1 MDKILKL
8 FLPFVLLTLT
18 QIVSGQTLEN
28 PEAKEQIFNN
38 ICDCFEND
46 HRELGK
52 SFYSIEM
59 NFDSDSVAYAEIL
72 WNASFTEQY
81 QLPIDNGLL
90 QVNNLEVEMSAMD
103 ISLLNDT
110 ILKVKYILPELEFS
124 NRIQPL
130 GLMIGPF
137 QYRYNRLIVNS
148 QNLRCGELF
157 VQLSD

>member
-1 MDKILKL
+1 MDQILKPL
-8 FLPFVLLTLT
+8 LIFSFLTFNLV
-18 QIVSGQTLEN
+18 VKGQTTEN
-28 PEAKEQIFNN
+28 PEAEEQIINN
-38 ICDCFEND
+38 LCDCFEND
-46 HRELGK
+46 NRDLGK
-52 SFYSIEM
+52 SFYSLEM
-59 NFDSDSVAYAEIL
+59 QFDKDSIAYAEIL

-81 QLPIDNGLL
+81 RLPIDNGLL

-103 ISLLNDT
+103 ISLFNDT
-110 ILKVKYILPELEFS
+110 ILKVQYILPELEFS

>member
-1 MDKILKL
+1 MDKLLKL
-8 FLPFVLLTLT
+8 FLPFALLTLT
-18 QIVSGQTLEN
+18 QIVSGQTSEN
-28 PEAKEQIFNN
+28 PETHEQIIND

-46 HRELGK
+46 NRELGK
-52 SFYSIEM
+52 SFYSLNM
-59 NFDSDSVAYAEIL
+59 KFDSDSVAYAEIL

-81 QLPIDNGLL
+81 QIPIDNGLL
-90 QVNNLEVEMSAMD
+90 QLSNLEVEMSAMD

-110 ILKVKYILPELEFS
+110 ILKVQYILPELVFS

-137 QYRYNRLIVNS
+137 QYRYNRLNVNS

-157 VQLSD
+157 VQIFD

>member
-8 FLPFVLLTLT
+8 FLPFILLTLT
-18 QIVSGQTLEN
+18 QIVYGQTSEN
-28 PEAKEQIFNN
+28 TEAKEQIFNN
-38 ICDCFEND
+38 ICNCFESDN
-46 HRELGK
+46 RELGK
-52 SFYSIEM
+52 SFYSMEM
-59 NFDSDSVAYAEIL
+59 KFDSDSVAHAEIL

-81 QLPIDNGLL
+81 RLPIDFGLF
-90 QVNNLEVEMSAMD
+90 QVNDLEVEMSATD

-110 ILKVKYILPELEFS
+110 ILKVQYILPELEFS
-124 NRIQPL
+124 NRVQPL
-130 GLMIGPF
+130 GFMIGPF

>member
-1 MDKILKL
+1 MDQILKPL
-8 FLPFVLLTLT
+8 LIFSFLTFNLV
-18 QIVSGQTLEN
+18 VKGQTTEN
-28 PEAKEQIFNN
+28 PEAEEQIINN
-38 ICDCFEND
+38 LCDCFEND
-46 HRELGK
+46 NRDLGK
-52 SFYSIEM
+52 SFYSLEM
-59 NFDSDSVAYAEIL
+59 QFDKDSIAYAQIL

-81 QLPIDNGLL
+81 LLPIDNGLL

-103 ISLLNDT
+103 ISLFNDT
-110 ILKVKYILPELEFS
+110 ILKVQYILPELEFS

-130 GLMIGPF
+130 GLIIGPF

>member
-8 FLPFVLLTLT
+8 FLPFALLTLT
-18 QIVSGQTLEN
+18 QIVSGQTSGN
-28 PEAKEQIFNN
+28 PESQEQIINN

-46 HRELGK
+46 NRELGK

-59 NFDSDSVAYAEIL
+59 KFDSDSVAYAEIL

-81 QLPIDNGLL
+81 RLPIDYGLL
-90 QVNNLEVEMSAMD
+90 QVSSLEVEMSAVD
-103 ISLLNDT
+103 IVLLNDT
-110 ILKVKYILPELEFS
+110 ILKVEYVLPELEFS
-124 NRIQPL
+124 DRIQPF